1 MTGYGADVRLD
12 GHLSGDLIT
21 TPTADLEPISGPAL
35 VAQDIA
41 EEVVTP
47 LGSLPWDRSAGS
59 NLPRWL
65 NSPHRGAPE
74 VLAELR
80 RVAAKDP
87 RVDVLT
93 IAARQDG
100 DRDRRYL
107 LSFRTLGSTAPV
119 ELAFDVQ
126 ALTAHG

>member
-1 MTGYGADVRLD
+1 MTDHGTDVRLD
-12 GHLSGDLIT
+12 GHVSGDFVI
-21 TPTADLEPISGPAL
+21 TPTADLTPISGPAV
-35 VAQDIA
+35 VAQDVA

-65 NSPHRGAPE
+65 NSPHRGAAE

-93 IAARQDG
+93 ITARQD
-100 DRDRRYL
+100 RDGRYL
-107 LSFRTLGSTAPV
+107 LSFRALDSAAPV
-119 ELAFDVQ
+119 ELAFDPK
-126 ALTAHG
+126 ALAAHG